1 MAELCIELEG
11 WVTVKEIH
19 DKFSPISCLCFFH
32 RKQWHFTK
40 LFIFETACSDKI
52 WIWTLSYS
60 GLLLCVLFETSYS
73 ELSGLGY
80 KLWNL
85 FCPLNEWPEKQ
96 SLKLG
101 FLLGFSSTGFSFYCL
116 LLLLFSEN
124 SLECFSKLQAL
135 LWIKPYHVLTSQAES
150 FYIANITTILN
161 FFLSYVSSMPT
172 A

>member
-101 FLLGFSSTGFSFYCL
+101 FLLGVLFDRFQF
-116 LLLLFSEN
+116 LLFASLIIFGEQFGMLLKTAGTLVNKTLPCAYESSRVLLYSKHYNN
-124 SLECFSKLQAL
+124 S
-135 LWIKPYHVLTSQAES
+135 
-150 FYIANITTILN
+150 
-161 FFLSYVSSMPT
+161 
-172 A
+172 